1 MTLQFDIS
9 EDELP
14 VFLAEGDEQFQVLD
28 EGLVELERVGENE
41 ELVQRL
47 FRAAHTLKGMA
58 GMIGHKRMVSVTH
71 AMETA
76 LDGLRKDKYGASTEL
91 VDACFLSVDGLRLL
105 MNEVVSGEENDDV
118 DIEAI
123 LEGFVL
129 FGIESQAPGTKG
141 SGDKK
146 PAQEAKAAVAEKVA
160 PAAVSASDSGLFKV
174 FVKISKDSIASAARA
189 FQVVL
194 AFQEA
199 GEIIELTPDMSVI
212 ETAKPVFEMEAMIQ
226 TNLSEKDLREKV
238 EFVDELEKVQIVSQN
253 GNEIVEENQEPEENL
268 DGEVEEKTD
277 NKKSIAIGDKK
288 GNAPAKVHVEK
299 TVRTSVER
307 LDRLMNLVGELIT
320 DRNRL
325 YQLRSIY
332 ENVDVNQ
339 NKVDVLS
346 ETISHVG
353 RITDQL
359 QKEVMSIRMLP
370 VSNVFHKFPR
380 MVRDLA
386 TKFNK
391 KVDLIIEGEDTE
403 LDRSVIEEI
412 SDPLIHLL
420 RNSLDH
426 GIEPVDERRQIGKP
440 EIGKVYLTAK
450 HEQGRILL
458 TVEDDGKGIDADKI
472 KASALKKGLISQN
485 EHDTMSDDE
494 AINLIFASGLSTA
507 KKVSD
512 VSGRGVGMDIVRTNI
527 QKLSGSIQVE
537 TKPGKGSK
545 FEIMLPLTLAIV
557 PTLLVQVKE
566 EVFAVPLA
574 SVMET
579 IKITNEDVKTVN
591 NSPVFVLRDRVL
603 PLVDLRKVFHIE
615 DDSEEKEEWYVVVV
629 VSGRMQI
636 GMLVDS
642 LLGQEEVVV
651 KSLGP
656 LFGEVQGVASAAIL
670 GDGKVILIMD
680 VQDVIKISS
689 VSNEVART

>member
-1 MTLQFDIS
+1 MNMALQFDIS

-14 VFLAEGDEQFQVLD
+14 VFLAEAEEQFQMLD

-58 GMIGHKRMVSVTH
+58 GMVGHKKMVSVTH

-91 VDACFLSVDGLRLL
+91 ADACFLSVDGLRLL
-105 MNEVVSGEENDDV
+105 LNEVITGEENVDV
-118 DIEAI
+118 DIDKI
-123 LEGFVL
+123 LERFVL
-129 FGIESQAPGTKG
+129 FGIESTEK
-141 SGDKK
+141 
-146 PAQEAKAAVAEKVA
+146 AEKKAENNVKTDTN
-160 PAAVSASDSGLFKV
+160 PDKVPFSSASSAGSFEIT
-174 FVKISKDSIASAARA
+174 VKISKDSIASAARA

-194 AFQEA
+194 ALQEA
-199 GEIIELTPDMSVI
+199 GEIIALTPDMSVI
-212 ETAKPVFEMEAMIQ
+212 ETAKPVYLLVAMIK
-226 TNLSEKDLREKV
+226 TTLSEYDLRQKI
-238 EFVDELEKVQIVSQN
+238 EFVDELETVQIVGQKSN
-253 GNEIVEENQEPEENL
+253 TGHPVEIENDDDEIDQTVTQKRDHSPSVVN
-268 DGEVEEKTD
+268 EEK
-277 NKKSIAIGDKK
+277 KSA
-288 GNAPAKVHVEK
+288 APVKTHVEK

-307 LDRLMNLVGELIT
+307 LDHLMNLVGELIT

-426 GIEPVDERRQIGKP
+426 GIEPVDERKQIGKP

-458 TVEDDGKGIDADKI
+458 TVEDDGRGIDPEKI
-472 KASALKKGLISQN
+472 KASALRKGIISQN
-485 EHDTMSDDE
+485 EYDTISDDE

-537 TKPGKGSK
+537 TKAGKGSK

-557 PTLLVQVKE
+557 PTLLVKVE
-566 EVFAVPLA
+566 EQVFAIPLA

-579 IKITNEDVKTVN
+579 IKITTSDIKTVN
-591 NSPVFVLRDRVL
+591 NSPVFVLRDKVL
-603 PLVDLRKVFHIE
+603 PLMDLTKVFHIE
-615 DDSEEKEEWYVVVV
+615 TQNQNKEEWYVVVV

-636 GMLVDS
+636 GLLVDS

-680 VQDVIKISS
+680 VQDVIKLSS
-689 VSNEVART
+689 FAS